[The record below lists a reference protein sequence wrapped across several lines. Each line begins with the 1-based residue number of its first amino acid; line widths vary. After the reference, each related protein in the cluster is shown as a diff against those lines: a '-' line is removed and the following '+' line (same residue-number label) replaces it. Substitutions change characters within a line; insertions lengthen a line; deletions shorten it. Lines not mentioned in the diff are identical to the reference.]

1 MGLIALS
8 PGLLVGGAV
17 LGLLSGGVYG
27 LMASGLALIFGV
39 MRIINVGHAAMV
51 VAGAYLSY
59 ELFHR
64 FHIDPFLGLLITMP
78 AMFVVGM
85 VIAIVFIRPL
95 KTDREELSVLVTWA
109 LALGIEGALGYTFGS
124 DLVQTTVSYSNASFS
139 VASVRVTYV
148 YVYGFILA
156 IVCLA
161 ALSALI
167 YKTTFG
173 AALRATMLKR
183 EAAQLI
189 GIDVER
195 VSVIAFGIGTAM
207 AAAGG
212 AVFGIITTFNPGSH
226 YDLIGHLLVIVVLGG
241 LTSMRGA
248 FLAALL
254 IIVVQDVMS
263 IAISPDWA
271 DLTFFVVLVA
281 ALIIRPQG
289 FFGVRVR
296 EAI

>member
-1 MGLIALS
+1 VGLLALS
-8 PGLLVGGAV
+8 PSLLFGGAV
-17 LGLLSGGVYG
+17 LGLLSGGIYG

-64 FHIDPFLGLLITMP
+64 FHIDPFLGLVITMP
-78 AMFVVGM
+78 AMFFVGVV
-85 VIAIVFIRPL
+85 IEIVFILPL

-109 LALGIEGALGYTFGS
+109 LALGIEGALGYTFGT
-124 DLVQTTVSYSNASFS
+124 DLVQTTVSYSNASFA
-139 VASVRVTYV
+139 VGSVRITYV
-148 YVYGFILA
+148 YLYGFVLA
-156 IVCLA
+156 VAFLA

-167 YKTTFG
+167 YRTTFG

-195 VSVIAFGIGTAM
+195 VSAIAFGIGTAM
-207 AAAGG
+207 AAGGG

-248 FLAALL
+248 FIAAVL
-254 IIVVQDVMS
+254 IIVVQDLISV
-263 IAISPDWA
+263 AISPDWA
-271 DLTFFVVLVA
+271 DLSFFVLLVG
-281 ALIIRPQG
+281 ALIVRPQG